1 VSRDAATARL
11 FAMQR
16 FGVVPGL
23 ERTRALLARLGD
35 PQRAFDAVLVAGTNG
50 KGATVAHLDA
60 MLRAEGRSV
69 GRFVSP
75 HLTSPGERV
84 AVAGR
89 PMSDRAFED
98 TATELLPH
106 VDAAGATFF
115 EALVAL
121 ACVRFARC
129 GVDTAVMEVGLG
141 GRLDATNALEP
152 VASAIEVIALD
163 HQAVLGTTLAAI
175 AREKAGILRRGV
187 PAWSSAREEAAD
199 ALLAAAREI
208 GAPLRLLGPD
218 AGVHVLSHGW
228 AGSTVRLAR
237 EGRPEL
243 EFTTPLVGRHQ
254 AENAALAAC
263 VAGDLGVS
271 DRSVTEGAAATRWP
285 GRLEV
290 VAPRDVAE
298 DGSHPEDGS
307 HLEDVRILLD
317 GAHNPAAAAALA
329 ETLRELGERPALVF
343 GASRDKDVAGVL
355 RALAPATSSLI
366 LTRATLS
373 PRALPPREAAELA
386 RSLGVGVA
394 GVHDDPR
401 DAVRAAAH
409 GRTSGSVLVAGSLYL
424 IGEVRPWLLGRPIP
438 GWERWQ

>member
-1 VSRDAATARL
+1 MSRGVATARL

-35 PQRAFDAVLVAGTNG
+35 PQRTFDAVLVAGTNG

-75 HLTSPGERV
+75 HLSSPGERV
-84 AVAGR
+84 AVGGR
-89 PMSDRAFED
+89 PMADAAFED
-98 TATELLPH
+98 AVAELLPH
-106 VDAAGATFF
+106 VEAVGATFF
-115 EALVAL
+115 EALTAL
-121 ACVRFARC
+121 ACVRFAGA

-152 VASAIEVIALD
+152 VASAITSIALD

-175 AREKAGILRRGV
+175 AREKAGILRSGV
-187 PAWSSAREEAAD
+187 AAWSSARGEAAD
-199 ALLAAAREI
+199 ALGAAAREV
-208 GAPLRLLGPD
+208 GAPLRFLGGD
-218 AGVHVLSHGW
+218 ASLRLRSDGW
-228 AGSTVRLAR
+228 AGSTVHLERP
-237 EGRPEL
+237 GRPEL
-243 EFTTPLVGRHQ
+243 VLTTPLVGRHQ

-263 VAGDLGVS
+263 VADDLGVS
-271 DRSVTEGAAATRWP
+271 DRSAREGAAATCWP

-290 VAPRDVAE
+290 VAPRDDVLEGGAL
-298 DGSHPEDGS
+298 PEG
-307 HLEDVRILLD
+307 VRVVLD

-329 ETLRELGERPALVF
+329 ETLRDLGERPALVF

-355 RALAPATSSLI
+355 RALAPATSSLL

-373 PRALPPREAAELA
+373 PRALPPHEAAELA
-386 RSLGVGVA
+386 TSLGLSVA

-424 IGEVRPWLLGRPIP
+424 IGEIRPWLLGQPLP